1 MNELWG
7 DGIEYQVS
15 TASFPVKSRLSSQ
28 MLTSQ
33 HDDLIFISIL
43 QEAQEQY
50 PEHFD
55 LIKKMCDCI
64 ASFGAEEEKEL
75 GQVEANSNEAEEQ
88 QTEPEMQLQE
98 STEADMEDR
107 V

>member
-1 MNELWG
+1 VYE
-7 DGIEYQVS
+7 
-15 TASFPVKSRLSSQ
+15 ALSSKTD
-28 MLTSQ
+28 LTRRRTRFST
-33 HDDLIFISIL
+33 DDLLVISIL

-50 PEHFD
+50 PDHFD

-75 GQVEANSNEAEEQ
+75 GQGEANEAGNPPLEGQ
-88 QTEPEMQLQE
+88 QTEPELQLQQ
-98 STEADMEDR
+98 SAEADMEDR